1 MTFKR
6 TLQSNGF
13 KAHNN
18 KSKELVASKF
28 HSSIRNVRIVV
39 NTGTDKNTGKPIA
52 GKQAQFK
59 AVYINNQSQWRTIA
73 TGSHFK
79 PGAFKSE
86 IPSKLIAIEAG
97 AESASSCKCG
107 AKKFKAKSGNVVCAN
122 ACWANKGW
130 SSKKKY
136 EGTKK
141 NTSQKPAHEGWT
153 SALRPG
159 QNPNRSRTPAEKKAI
174 RAEILQT
181 RKEEK
186 KAQEK
191 IDATKF
197 TTFVPGQLVRIVEP
211 QQNTLS
217 EFIGTVTKVEPAAT
231 SPGGPRMS
239 LLANVSVMWMSSG
252 KTSRHNNYNSGTD
265 TATYLVHA

>member
-1 MTFKR
+1 MTFKIA
-6 TLQSNGF
+6 LQSNGF
-13 KAHNN
+13 KPHNN

-39 NTGTDKNTGKPIA
+39 NTGIDKSTGKPIA

-59 AVYINNQSQWRTIA
+59 AVFINNQSQWRTIA
-73 TGSHFK
+73 SGSHFK

-122 ACWANKGW
+122 ACWANKSW
-130 SSKKKY
+130 SSKKKSV
-136 EGTKK
+136 GTKK
-141 NTSQKPAHEGWT
+141 NTSQKAARPAHEGWT

-159 QNPNRSRTPAEKKAI
+159 RNPNRAPTLA
-174 RAEILQT
+174 
-181 RKEEK
+181 EK

-191 IDATKF
+191 IDATKY
-197 TTFVPGQLVRIVEP
+197 TTFVPGQLVKIVEP
-211 QQNTLS
+211 QQDTLAN
-217 EFIGTVTKVEPAAT
+217 FIGTVTKVETVSNRPND
-231 SPGGPRMS
+231 
-239 LLANVSVMWMSSG
+239 LLTNVWVMWMSSG
-252 KTSRHNNYNSGTD
+252 NTSQHSNYNTGTD
-265 TATYLVHA
+265 NATYLVHA

>member
-1 MTFKR
+1 MTFKNA
-6 TLQSNGF
+6 LASNGF

-73 TGSHFK
+73 SGMHFK
-79 PGAFKSE
+79 PASFKSE

-97 AESASSCKCG
+97 AESADTCKCG

-122 ACWANKGW
+122 ACWANKSWGR
-130 SSKKKY
+130 KQKKY
-136 EGTKK
+136 EATKK

-159 QNPNRSRTPAEKKAI
+159 RNPNRSRTLAEKKQL
-174 RAEILQT
+174 RADSLAKQ
-181 RKEEK
+181 KAAK

-191 IDATKF
+191 IDATKYI
-197 TTFVPGQLVRIVEP
+197 TFVPGQLVKIVEP
-211 QQNTLS
+211 QQDTLAN
-217 EFIGTVTKVEPAAT
+217 FIGTVTKVETVSNRPND
-231 SPGGPRMS
+231 
-239 LLANVSVMWMSSG
+239 LLRNVYVMWMHSG
-252 KTSRHNNYNSGTD
+252 ETSKHHNYNSGTD
-265 TATYLVHA
+265 TSTYLVHAG

>member
-1 MTFKR
+1 MSFKQA
-6 TLQSNGF
+6 LSSNGF
-13 KAHNN
+13 KPHNN

-73 TGSHFK
+73 TGSYFK

-130 SSKKKY
+130 SSKKKWQ
-136 EGTKK
+136 GTKK
-141 NTSQKPAHEGWT
+141 NTSQPQKRTARPPAKKKPK
-153 SALRPG
+153 ALER
-159 QNPNRSRTPAEKKAI
+159 
-174 RAEILQT
+174 
-181 RKEEK
+181 
-186 KAQEK
+186 AQEK
-191 IDATKF
+191 IDEGKF
-197 TTFVPGQLVRIVEP
+197 TTFVPGQLVKIVEP

-217 EFIGTVTKVEPAAT
+217 NFVGTVIKVEHAT
-231 SPGGPRMS
+231 GRPSTSKLM
-239 LLANVSVMWMSSG
+239 NVSVMWMNSG
-252 KTSRHNNYNSGTD
+252 QTSRHNNYNAGTG
-265 TATYLVHA
+265 TSTYLVAVA

>member
-73 TGSHFK
+73 SGSHFK

-130 SSKKKY
+130 SSKKKWK
-136 EGTKK
+136 GTKK
-141 NTSQKPAHEGWT
+141 NTSQPQKRPA
-153 SALRPG
+153 
-159 QNPNRSRTPAEKKAI
+159 RTPAKKKAI
-174 RAEILQT
+174 RAEILQK
-181 RKEEK
+181 RAEDK

-217 EFIGTVTKVEPAAT
+217 DFIGTVTKVEPAAGRPST
-231 SPGGPRMS
+231 S
-239 LLANVSVMWMSSG
+239 LLADVSVMWMSSG
-252 KTSRHNNYNSGTD
+252 QTSRHHNYNPGTD

>member
-1 MTFKR
+1 MKR
-6 TLQSNGF
+6 TLTAAGF

-52 GKQAQFK
+52 GKHAQFK
-59 AVYINNQSQWRTIA
+59 AVFINNQSQWRTIA
-73 TGSHFK
+73 SGMHFK
-79 PGAFKSE
+79 PSAFKSE

-97 AESASSCKCG
+97 AESASTCKCG

-130 SSKKKY
+130 SSKKKWK
-136 EGTKK
+136 GTKK

-174 RAEILQT
+174 RAEILQD
-181 RKEEK
+181 RKEAK
-186 KAQEK
+186 KLIEGVYTDF
-191 IDATKF
+191 I
-197 TTFVPGQLVRIVEP
+197 PGQLVKVVEP

-217 EFIGTVTKVEPAAT
+217 EFVGTVTKVEPVGDD
-231 SPGGPRMS
+231 PKRPLM
-239 LLANVSVMWMSSG
+239 NVFVMWMHSG
-252 KTSRHNNYNSGTD
+252 LTERMNNYKADRQLEGASL
-265 TATYLVHA
+265 YLVPVG

>member
-1 MTFKR
+1 MSFKQAL
-6 TLQSNGF
+6 TSNGF

-39 NTGTDKNTGKPIA
+39 NTATDKSTGKPIA

-73 TGSHFK
+73 SG
-79 PGAFKSE
+79 GAFKGTQSFG
-86 IPSKLIAIEAG
+86 SYLKAIEVAATSG
-97 AESASSCKCG
+97 PTCKCG

-130 SSKKKY
+130 SRKKKY

-141 NTSQKPAHEGWT
+141 NTSQARKPVART
-153 SALRPG
+153 SASMKQR
-159 QNPNRSRTPAEKKAI
+159 
-174 RAEILQT
+174 RAEILPPRARAEAKRQT
-181 RKEEK
+181 EG
-186 KAQEK
+186 
-191 IDATKF
+191 TY
-197 TTFVPGQLVRIVEP
+197 TTFVPGQLVKLVEP

-217 EFIGTVTKVEPAAT
+217 EFIGTVTKVEAAAGRPST
-231 SPGGPRMS
+231 SKLM
-239 LLANVSVMWMSSG
+239 NVSVMWMHSG
-252 KTSRHNNYNSGTD
+252 VTDRHHNYRATIGNGHAGTD
-265 TATYLVHA
+265 TYLVHA

>member
-1 MTFKR
+1 MKSTLAANRFK
-6 TLQSNGF
+6 T
-13 KAHNN
+13 HNN

-28 HSSIRNVRIVV
+28 HSTLRNVRIVV

-59 AVYINNQSQWRTIA
+59 AVYINNQSQWRTI
-73 TGSHFK
+73 S
-79 PGAFKSE
+79 PGAPFKGTKSFG
-86 IPSKLIAIEAG
+86 SYLKAIEAAATSG
-97 AESASSCKCG
+97 PSCKCG

-141 NTSQKPAHEGWT
+141 NTSQPHRRA
-153 SALRPG
+153 A
-159 QNPNRSRTPAEKKAI
+159 RTPAKKKSI
-174 RAEILQT
+174 RAEIL
-181 RKEEK
+181 RKRAEEK

-191 IDATKF
+191 IDATKY
-197 TTFVPGQLVRIVEP
+197 TTFSPGQLVRIVEP

-217 EFIGTVTKVEPAAT
+217 EFIGTVTKVEHAAGRP
-231 SPGGPRMS
+231 SSSELM
-239 LLANVSVMWMSSG
+239 NVSVMWISSG
-252 KTSRHNNYNSGTD
+252 QTSRHNNYNDGTD

>member
-52 GKQAQFK
+52 GKHAQFK

-73 TGSHFK
+73 SGSHFK

-97 AESASSCKCG
+97 AESADTCKCG

-122 ACWANKGW
+122 ACWANKSWGRKQ
-130 SSKKKY
+130 KKWQ
-136 EGTKK
+136 GTKK
-141 NTSQKPAHEGWT
+141 NTSQGRVA
-153 SALRPG
+153 
-159 QNPNRSRTPAEKKAI
+159 SRTPAQQKQLRADSLAKQKA
-174 RAEILQT
+174 
-181 RKEEK
+181 EK
-186 KAQEK
+186 KAQKK
-191 IDATKF
+191 IDATKY
-197 TTFVPGQLVRIVEP
+197 TTFVPGQLVKIVEP
-211 QQNTLS
+211 QQDTLAD
-217 EFIGTVTKVEPAAT
+217 FIGTVTKVEVVSDRPND
-231 SPGGPRMS
+231 
-239 LLANVSVMWMSSG
+239 LLKNIYVMWMHSG
-252 KTSRHNNYNSGTD
+252 ETSRHHNYNSGTD
-265 TATYLVHA
+265 TATYLVPA

>member
-1 MTFKR
+1 MTIKQ
-6 TLQSNGF
+6 TLQGAGF
-13 KAHNN
+13 KPHNN

-39 NTGTDKNTGKPIA
+39 NTGTDKSTGKPIA

-59 AVYINNQSQWRTIA
+59 AVFINNQSQWRTIA
-73 TGSHFK
+73 SG
-79 PGAFKSE
+79 GAFKGTKSFG
-86 IPSKLIAIEAG
+86 SYLKAIEAAATSG
-97 AESASSCKCG
+97 PSCKCG

-130 SSKKKY
+130 SSKKKS

-141 NTSQKPAHEGWT
+141 NTSQKPSKTSRPAHDGWT

-159 QNPNRSRTPAEKKAI
+159 RNPNRNGAATN
-174 RAEILQT
+174 T
-181 RKEEK
+181 CEEG
-186 KAQEK
+186 
-191 IDATKF
+191 TY

-217 EFIGTVTKVEPAAT
+217 EFIGTVTKVEPATHHHNSQTA
-231 SPGGPRMS
+231 S
-239 LLANVSVMWMSSG
+239 VSVMWMHSG
-252 KTSRHNNYNSGTD
+252 ITSRHSNYNTGTD
-265 TATYLVHA
+265 TATYLVPVG

>member
-1 MTFKR
+1 MSFKQA
-6 TLQSNGF
+6 LSSNGF
-13 KAHNN
+13 KPHNN

-73 TGSHFK
+73 TGSYFK

-130 SSKKKY
+130 SSKKKWQ
-136 EGTKK
+136 GTKK
-141 NTSQKPAHEGWT
+141 NTSQPQKRTA
-153 SALRPG
+153 
-159 QNPNRSRTPAEKKAI
+159 RTPAKKKAI
-174 RAEILQT
+174 RAEILQK
-181 RKEEK
+181 RAEEK

-191 IDATKF
+191 IDEGKF
-197 TTFVPGQLVRIVEP
+197 TTFVPGQLVKIVEP

-217 EFIGTVTKVEPAAT
+217 DFVGTVIKVEHAT
-231 SPGGPRMS
+231 GRPSTSKLM
-239 LLANVSVMWMSSG
+239 NVSVMWMHSG
-252 KTSRHNNYNSGTD
+252 KTSRHNNYNTGTG
-265 TATYLVHA
+265 TATYLVAVA